1 MEAWKEIISI
11 CACGC
16 GRTFSK
22 FDNKH
27 RERRFISG
35 HNNKKKEGT
44 HLRIELVCQFC
55 KKVFI
60 GYPSNSSKKY
70 CSMTCKVKAST
81 GVLLT
86 EDGRISS
93 SGNGYSTIVKRNHP
107 LADTRGRVPIHRLI
121 AYDNGIL
128 KDLAQSV
135 HHKDGNKINNNID
148 NLRALSQGEH
158 LKITNPLS
166 FRWKKL

>member
-1 MEAWKEIISI
+1 IISI

-22 FDNKH
+22 FDNKL

-44 HLRIELVCQFC
+44 HLRIELICQFC

-93 SGNGYSTIVKRNHP
+93 SGNGYSTIVKRNHH
-107 LADTRGRVPIHRLI
+107 LADSRGNLISQTTVEDCSTRAERDRLSVI
-121 AYDNGIL
+121 KDALQRIFLWSANSNHTWLL
-128 KDLAQSV
+128 K
-135 HHKDGNKINNNID
+135 
-148 NLRALSQGEH
+148 
-158 LKITNPLS
+158 
-166 FRWKKL
+166 